1 MNPRKPLASLLCLA
15 LVLGSF
21 PTGALAANLAA
32 AVRSAPGA
40 GTGVFSGLNPGQVT
54 QFATTLT
61 SLVQTLPLS
70 GVAVTGG
77 ANLVPAAG
85 AVATPV
91 AAASAVE
98 TLTRQAFAPGAAARP
113 IEARANAALLAAV
126 WAEPRVSAELASSLD
141 ALGTPEGASAAAAVR
156 EAVRVFAPGLKGQR
170 TRLKKELAGL
180 RKLDKLGSV
189 DGLFD
194 GKGVFAGLKVEP
206 QGSETAVAADAAI
219 GGPKVDAPLRRADAA
234 RLSAA
239 RDGRFVRSGV
249 ITVEKPVDLPLYR
262 PTAEG
267 QAKPSI
273 TTRWIPQAQAK
284 GDRASRVLLAN
295 YAPTADDLATFN
307 EDALTQLRVTTR
319 EDSLGLYAEL
329 RALPGVESG
338 PAAETVA
345 ALRQQLLDGD
355 TMGAMRSVAA
365 ISAAYGPTTVAV
377 TDAAPAETGLRA
389 DVQERLEG
397 IYGLQ
402 LALKSAVDHL
412 KMSADGMG
420 RTAVHYWTPQELRS
434 EMLRRDW
441 GERKLKGEPVVDAV
455 VVGGGPSGLAA
466 AYYLSESNGSGD
478 AGLRTVLIEGG
489 YVGQA
494 FSDGGAPSVHWLRTG
509 RWTTSLATTGAA
521 PARHV
526 AQIGLPRVSEFLGF
540 KPKGQ
545 AARADVEA
553 RGGGKYIGRSREER
567 KLARFRESKNW
578 LVRAY
583 GFLNGLFFYAI
594 RERIMPIARNEI
606 WQYFNHV
613 GSHIAENPNAI
624 VLEQSPVASWSKRA
638 DGLWEV
644 RTAQGHLIVAR
655 RLVVGTGIVGTDA
668 DFAQIPKEFQA
679 LQEQSP
685 GAYLSVGSFPELG
698 RKAGELSAMFNERAR
713 TGHYDRQFLFTGTL
727 LRTPEAQRWL
737 KSLPSGSR
745 VGVIGSGESAAKD
758 VVDILIQNPQLKVA
772 IFAKSQFEPAQ
783 VQVPETYFTPEL
795 AKRGIVDKDFAKF
808 SVDQWKRVFGTPITP
823 QTMLDMLTA
832 QKEGRVEVYELGKHF
847 TDAMMTLAHRP
858 GIAGGGTEV
867 EITDTE
873 VVANLVEQK
882 RVWAEKYGLNLEI
895 GEHMG
900 PGGTHLRIPLID
912 GGWVF
917 STGFAAGKTRATPL
931 MQQLIDGGHVRLNE
945 GADLAKWYK
954 GQVLVDEKNHISSAA
969 DPTLAFTGISFYNPA
984 GDSTIAGMGVR
995 GRYIGDYMKKSLREE
1010 ALAEGRDSR
1019 GSATMGVLTLDRL
1032 GKLPTYDRLPGT
1044 QRSYASTPRA
1054 NPVTLDPSL
1063 ALLEILPWPIL
1074 STVVLMLTGTASL
1087 EWITMLAIPATLIP
1101 GLSRWMPYYKQLFRR
1116 PIDVIVRRAD
1126 VRRSMGLPQPGVDR
1140 LLVDRAHQLED
1151 RQALPLD
1158 RFHFFESIAAIV
1170 GLISSF
1176 RWYKPWAIER
1186 RADPAPQA
1194 APRGDPASAPR

>member
-1 MNPRKPLASLLCLA
+1 MNISRPLAVLLSLA
-15 LVLGSF
+15 LVVGSF
-21 PTGALAANLAA
+21 PAPARAASVGAPA
-32 AVRSAPGA
+32 RTAPGT
-40 GTGVFSGLNPGQVT
+40 GTGVFSGLNPGQVA
-54 QFATTLT
+54 QFAASLTT
-61 SLVQTLPLS
+61 LVQTLPLS

-77 ANLVPAAG
+77 AHLVPAEG

-126 WAEPRVSAELASSLD
+126 WAEPRVAAELASSLD
-141 ALGTPEGASAAAAVR
+141 ALGTAEGGAAAAAVR
-156 EAVRVFAPGLKGQR
+156 EAVRVFAPALKGQR
-170 TRLKKELAGL
+170 TRLKKELSGL
-180 RKLDKLGSV
+180 RKLDKVGSV

-194 GKGVFAGLKVEP
+194 GKGVFAALQVP
-206 QGSETAVAADAAI
+206 QAPESETAVAVDAAI
-219 GGPKVDAPLRRADAA
+219 GGPKADAALRRADRE
-234 RLSAA
+234 RLAAA

-249 ITVEKPVDLPLYR
+249 ITVDKPVDLPLYR

-267 QAKPSI
+267 RVKPSI
-273 TTRWIPQAQAK
+273 TTRWIPQAQAR
-284 GDRASRVLLAN
+284 GDAAAKVLLAN
-295 YAPTADDLATFN
+295 YAPTAEDLSTFDQ
-307 EDALTQLRVTTR
+307 DALTQLRVTTR

-329 RALPGVESG
+329 RALPGVETG
-338 PAAETVA
+338 PAAVA
-345 ALRQQLLDGD
+345 VAELRRQLLEGD
-355 TMGAMRSVAA
+355 SMGAMRSVAA
-365 ISAAYGPTTVAV
+365 ISAAYGPTSVAV
-377 TDAAPAETGLRA
+377 TDAPPGETSLRP

-402 LALKSAVDHL
+402 LALKTAVDHL

-420 RTAVHYWTPQELRS
+420 RTAVHYWTPEQLRA

-441 GERKLKGEPVVDAV
+441 GERKLQGEPVVDAV

-466 AYYLSESNGSGD
+466 AYYLSESNGAED

-545 AARADVEA
+545 AARADVEGRTGA
-553 RGGGKYIGRSREER
+553 RYIGRSREER
-567 KLARFRESKNW
+567 KLSRFRESKNW

-613 GSHIAENPNAI
+613 GSHIAENPNAL
-624 VLEQSPVASWSKRA
+624 VLEQSPVASWKKRS

-644 RTAQGHLIVAR
+644 RTAQGHVVVAR

-679 LQEQSP
+679 LEEANP
-685 GAYLSVGSFPELG
+685 GRYVSVGGNPDMG
-698 RKAGELSAMFNERAR
+698 RKADTLAELFNERVRDGRFAR
-713 TGHYDRQFLFTGTL
+713 QLMVTGTL
-727 LRTPEAQRWL
+727 LRTPEVQRWL
-737 KSLPSGSR
+737 KSLPDGAR

-758 VVDILIQNPQLKVA
+758 VVDILIQNPKLKVA

-832 QKEGRVEVYELGKHF
+832 QREGRVEVYELGKHF
-847 TDAMMTLAHRP
+847 NAAVMSVSDATT
-858 GIAGGGTEV
+858 GAGVATRV
-867 EITDTE
+867 RITDPE
-873 VVANLVEQK
+873 VAANL
-882 RVWAEKYGLNLEI
+882 RVQRQQWASKYGLTLDI
-895 GEHMG
+895 GSEAD
-900 PGGTHLRIPLID
+900 GGLVLPAIS

-917 STGFAAGKTRATPL
+917 STGFAAGKTRHTPL
-931 MQQLIDGGHVRLNE
+931 MQQLIDGGHVAFKE
-945 GADLAKWYK
+945 GDLPKWYK
-954 GQVLVDEKNHISSAA
+954 GQVLVDEKNHLSSAA

-1010 ALAEGRDSR
+1010 ARAHGVDSR
-1019 GSATMGVLTLDRL
+1019 GSPSMGVATLDRL
-1032 GKLPTYDRLPGT
+1032 GRLPTYERLPGT
-1044 QRSYASTPRA
+1044 QSRYASTPRA

-1074 STVVLMLTGTASL
+1074 STLTLMLTGTASL

-1126 VRRSMGLPQPGVDR
+1126 LRRSMGLPQPGIDK
-1140 LLVDRAHQLED
+1140 LLVDRARQLEA

-1158 RFHFFESIAAIV
+1158 RFHLWESLAAIG
-1170 GLISSF
+1170 GLFSSF
-1176 RWYKPWAIER
+1176 RWYKPWAIEP
-1186 RADPAPQA
+1186 RADPAPRA
-1194 APRGDPASAPR
+1194 APRGDPASTPR